1 MPKFTAS
8 LNLPKYSSAPS
19 TPTDGDVYY
28 NTSDHKVYSR
38 INGAWVD
45 LGATSAPGAGIPE
58 TIIDAKGDLIVGSAA
73 DTAMRLAVG
82 TNGQIVSANSAV
94 TGGIEWIDNVAEETR
109 LLVKNETGSTLTK
122 GQVVYINGASGNL
135 PTVTLAQANSEAT
148 SSKTVGVVRQTIVN
162 NESGYVTLSGLL
174 KNVDTQGF
182 TAGQAIWLSAATAG
196 AFTGTRPS
204 APDHGV
210 LIGYIPK
217 VSVNGEIFV
226 MIQNGFELQELHNV
240 LITSPAANEYLKYDG
255 TKWVNANTFPDPKIT
270 GVATIDNNAA
280 TPISID
286 SSEGTQLHAVN
297 QDSLITRTVLDAHGT
312 DVYGAYSTRRSRGTA
327 ASPTAV
333 QSGDNLG
340 ELSVR
345 GYGETSFPN
354 VSSGRIL
361 FSATENHTDTNRGT
375 KAVIQVTPNGGSST
389 DDALIVT
396 PSGVDLPLGSSYKI
410 NNTSVLSGST
420 LESSVV
426 NSSLTSVGTIS
437 TGTWNG
443 TVIGISYG
451 GTGHDT
457 AAEAINALLPVQT
470 SHNGKFLTTNGTD
483 PSWAALDNI
492 TLDGGGA

>member
-8 LNLPKYSSAPS
+8 LNLPKYADAPS
-19 TPTDGDVYY
+19 SPVDGDVYY
-28 NTSDHKVYSR
+28 NTADHKVYSR

-45 LGATSAPGAGIPE
+45 LADSGSGSGDVTLNGVE
-58 TIIDAKGDLIVGSAA
+58 TL
-73 DTAMRLAVG
+73 
-82 TNGQIVSANSAV
+82 TNKTLTDPQV
-94 TGGIEWIDNVAEETR
+94 TG
-109 LLVKNETGSTLTK
+109 K
-122 GQVVYINGASGNL
+122 
-135 PTVTLAQANSEAT
+135 
-148 SSKTVGVVRQTIVN
+148 IV
-162 NESGYVTLSGLL
+162 
-174 KNVDTQGF
+174 
-182 TAGQAIWLSAATAG
+182 
-196 AFTGTRPS
+196 
-204 APDHGV
+204 
-210 LIGYIPK
+210 
-217 VSVNGEIFV
+217 
-226 MIQNGFELQELHNV
+226 
-240 LITSPAANEYLKYDG
+240 
-255 TKWVNANTFPDPKIT
+255 
-270 GVATIDNNAA
+270 IDNNGA

-333 QSGDNLG
+333 ESGDKLG

-375 KAVIQVTPNGGSST
+375 KAVIQVTPNGASST

-443 TVIGISYG
+443 TVIEISYG

-470 SHNGKFLTTNGTD
+470 SHNGKFLTTDGTD
-483 PSWAALDNI
+483 PSWSALDNI
-492 TLDGGGA
+492 TLDGGGV

>member
-45 LGATSAPGAGIPE
+45 LGATSAPGSGIPE

-73 DTAMRLAVG
+73 DTAIRLAVG
-82 TNGQIVSANSAV
+82 TDGQIVSANSAV

-109 LLVKNETGSTLTK
+109 LLVKNETGSTLNK
-122 GQVVYINGASGNL
+122 GQVIYINGASGNL
-135 PTVTLAQANSEAT
+135 PTVTLARANSEAT
-148 SSKTVGVVRQTIVN
+148 SSKTVGVVRQTISN

-217 VSVNGEIFV
+217 VSANGEIFV
-226 MIQNGFELQELHNV
+226 MIQNGFELHELHNV
-240 LITSPAANEYLKYDG
+240 SITSAASGDYLRYNG
-255 TKWVNANTFPDPKIT
+255 TVWTEDDQVVTLSGAQTLSSKTLDSPIIT
-270 GVATIDNNAA
+270 GSGIDIPDN
-280 TPISID
+280 
-286 SSEGTQLHAVN
+286 
-297 QDSLITRTVLDAHGT
+297 
-312 DVYGAYSTRRSRGTA
+312 TA
-327 ASPTAV
+327 
-333 QSGDNLG
+333 
-340 ELSVR
+340 
-345 GYGETSFPN
+345 
-354 VSSGRIL
+354 
-361 FSATENHTDTNRGT
+361 
-375 KAVIQVTPNGGSST
+375 
-389 DDALIVT
+389 
-396 PSGVDLPLGSSYKI
+396 YKI
-410 NNTSVLSGST
+410 NAVEVLNETT
-420 LESSVV
+420 LGAAVV
-426 NSSLTSVGTIS
+426 NSSLTSVGTII
-437 TGTWNG
+437 TGTWEG
-443 TVIGISYG
+443 SVVAIEHG
-451 GTGHDT
+451 GTGQDT

-470 SHNGKFLTTNGTD
+470 THSGKFLTTDGTN
-483 PSWAALDNI
+483 PSWYSIGDV